1 MSSISLFLSKLN
13 KYYNVSDL
21 RFRICFNSTV
31 TIFTSRAHLMT
42 PYIRMLTKPDETFR
56 EQKLQTQAYRKF
68 ISTESEKDIQRA
80 NLRANY
86 VTPI

>member
-21 RFRICFNSTV
+21 RFRICLIQPLQFLHRV
-31 TIFTSRAHLMT
+31 RIWWRH
-42 PYIRMLTKPDETFR
+42 IRMLTKPDETFR
-56 EQKLQTQAYRKF
+56 EQKLQTQAYRKS